1 MPNTLL
7 TVDKIT
13 REALRILHNK
23 LSFVGKVMRQYDDSF
38 AQTGAKI
45 GDTLRIRLPN
55 QYTVRTGAALST
67 QDTTEENTTLT
78 VATQKGVDTTFTTKE
93 LTMSLDDFSER
104 ILQPAMAVLAANI
117 EADAFNMTKNVYNL
131 VGTPGTTPSTLKVF
145 LDARAKLNQFLAPK
159 DNNRCIQ
166 MNSETSASI
175 VDALKGLFQ
184 DSQAIKKQYREGMMG
199 RTAGFEWFEN
209 ELIYNHTNG
218 AQGGTPLVNGA
229 GQTGSTLVT
238 DGWTAGTDIKAGTVF
253 TIAGVN
259 AVHQETKADY
269 GFLKQFVVTQDATAD
284 GTGNATLSISPA
296 IVTTGAKQNVSAGP
310 ADNAALTLVGAANT
324 TYPQNLAFHKEAF
337 AFATADLEL
346 PDGVH
351 FASRQVYDG
360 ISMRIVR
367 QYDINTD
374 QIPCRIDVLYG
385 YAAVRPELAC
395 RITA

>member
-1 MPNTLL
+1 MPNTIL
-7 TVDKIT
+7 TADMIT

-23 LSFVGKVMRQYDDSF
+23 LSFVGKVMRQYDDAF
-38 AQTGAKI
+38 AKTGAKI

-55 QYTVRTGAALST
+55 QYTVRTGAALSA
-67 QDTTEENTTLT
+67 QDTTEQNTSLA
-78 VATQKGVDTTFTTKE
+78 VATQKGVDTSFTTRE

-104 ILQPAMAVLAANI
+104 ILEPAMAVLAANI
-117 EADAFNMTKNVYNL
+117 ESDAFSMTKEVYNL
-131 VGTPGTTPSTLKVF
+131 VGTPGTTPATLKVF

-166 MNSETSASI
+166 MNSETSASV

-184 DSQAIKKQYREGMMG
+184 DSQAIKKQYKEGMMG

-218 AQGGTPLVNGA
+218 TQGGTPLVNGA
-229 GQTGSTLVT
+229 NQTGTSLVT
-238 DGWTAGTDIKAGTVF
+238 DGWSANATIKAGTVF

-259 AVHQETKADY
+259 AVHQETKVDY
-269 GFLKQFVVTQDATAD
+269 GFLKQFVVTADATAD
-284 GTGNATLSISPA
+284 GLGAATLSISPS
-296 IVTTGAKQNVSAGP
+296 ITTTGAYQNVSAGP
-310 ADNAALTLVGAANT
+310 ADNAALTLVGSAST
-324 TYPQNLAFHKEAF
+324 TYPQNLAFHKDAF
-337 AFATADLEL
+337 AFATADLEM
-346 PDGVH
+346 PEGVH

-374 QIPCRIDVLYG
+374 KIPCRIDVLYG
-385 YAAVRPELAC
+385 YKAVRPELAC
-395 RITA
+395 RITG